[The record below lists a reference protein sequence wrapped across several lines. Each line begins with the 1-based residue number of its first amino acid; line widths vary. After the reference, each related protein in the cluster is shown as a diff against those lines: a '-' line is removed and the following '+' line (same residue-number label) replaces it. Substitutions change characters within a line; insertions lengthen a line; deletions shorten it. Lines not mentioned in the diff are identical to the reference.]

1 MADPKNEIDDM
12 LSGFVDPPVEEPSV
26 DPPVVDPPVVDPPVE
41 DPPIVVD
48 PPVEDPVVVDPP
60 IEDLPVEDPPI
71 IDPPVVSVVDPP
83 VVVPPV
89 EETPEQRAVRIE
101 AQNTALLARIETLS
115 GAAPA
120 PAATPTAPVA
130 PVAPAPVA
138 PVPAQAIE
146 VEEVDF
152 LQGQKPDD
160 LIDDPTAFN
169 KLLNV
174 VYRKGVE
181 AGVPLAME
189 RSLLAVPQVVVSQIQ
204 RSNTMKGLV
213 DDFYKVNED
222 LKPVQRTV
230 GLVANEVHSE
240 NSDWTV
246 QQVFDE
252 AAVRTRK
259 VLGMPDKSVAP
270 VVPAVPTVGA
280 TITPKTDDPAFVN
293 VRGSR
298 QRGPAAAKLT
308 GIAKEIDDLM
318 I

>member
-1 MADPKNEIDDM
+1 MADPKNEIEDM
-12 LSGFVDPPVEEPSV
+12 LSGFVDPEPTPEPVPEPEPEPAPEPTP
-26 DPPVVDPPVVDPPVE
+26 DLEPEPEPTPVPEPVPEPE
-41 DPPIVVD
+41 PTPE
-48 PPVEDPVVVDPP
+48 PTPEPEPEP
-60 IEDLPVEDPPI
+60 
-71 IDPPVVSVVDPP
+71 
-83 VVVPPV
+83 VPPV
-89 EETPEQRAVRIE
+89 EETDEQRTARIE

-115 GAAPA
+115 GVPTVE
-120 PAATPTAPVA
+120 TPTAV
-130 PVAPAPVA
+130 APVA
-138 PVPAQAIE
+138 PVPVAPVPTPAPAIE
-146 VEEVDF
+146 VDEVDF

-270 VVPAVPTVGA
+270 VVPVAPTVGA
-280 TITPKTDDPAFVN
+280 TITTKPGDPAFVN

-318 I
+318 

>member
-1 MADPKNEIDDM
+1 MADPKNEIEDM
-12 LSGFVDPPVEEPSV
+12 LSGFVDPPVEPSSEPE
-26 DPPVVDPPVVDPPVE
+26 PEPVPVPGPAPE
-41 DPPIVVD
+41 PTP
-48 PPVEDPVVVDPP
+48 
-60 IEDLPVEDPPI
+60 DLELEPEPTPE
-71 IDPPVVSVVDPP
+71 PEPEPTP
-83 VVVPPV
+83 GPEPTPEPTPEPEPEPVPPV
-89 EETPEQRAVRIE
+89 EETDEQRTARIE

-115 GAAPA
+115 GVPTVE
-120 PAATPTAPVA
+120 TPTAV
-130 PVAPAPVA
+130 APVA
-138 PVPAQAIE
+138 PVPVAPVPTPAPAIE
-146 VEEVDF
+146 VDEVDF

-270 VVPAVPTVGA
+270 VVPAAPTVGA
-280 TITPKTDDPAFVN
+280 TITTKTGDPAFVN

-318 I
+318 